1 MKDWRMEGW
10 GRRERRRGEIIS
22 TGMIRHWDIPLVFG
36 MKESHSSTY
45 QHKYGVDYY
54 CVCLAWTLVNNG
66 SLYYSAVAGSIN
78 YNYNADNVHASF
90 ITGSWI
96 NFTVLFSLTR
106 ACKVTR
112 VPHGGWLL
120 VKRSFLRSGTRMCKA
135 RWIKSP
141 ATASDID
148 SQARLHITAA
158 VNFLSLAN
166 VIISLHTGRPLYRHV
181 PLYENSSWRIQSCL
195 ALNYFFSSLLLP
207 PLSKIH
213 GFMRIVT
220 DVVAVIS
227 HCTELFHSLTRPTE
241 RRGWNVFWSS
251 ESCYVKPLTTHT
263 EAETGR
269 MHFCQCGFG
278 CMIWQFI
285 ERVQRRS
292 VLATRWIWT

>member
-1 MKDWRMEGW
+1 MRSRASETKGETNKGLMKDWRMEGW

-45 QHKYGVDYY
+45 QYKHGVDYY

-158 VNFLSLAN
+158 VNFLSLQCHHFITHRKTIVSARSI
-166 VIISLHTGRPLYRHV
+166 VREFIL
-181 PLYENSSWRIQSCL
+181 ENSELFSIKL
-195 ALNYFFSSLLLP
+195 FFLFSSP
-207 PLSKIH
+207 PPSFQDTWIH
-213 GFMRIVT
+213 VYCDRCSSSHFPLHWIV
-220 DVVAVIS
+220 
-227 HCTELFHSLTRPTE
+227 P
-241 RRGWNVFWSS
+241 
-251 ESCYVKPLTTHT
+251 
-263 EAETGR
+263 
-269 MHFCQCGFG
+269 
-278 CMIWQFI
+278 FI
-285 ERVQRRS
+285 N
-292 VLATRWIWT
+292 